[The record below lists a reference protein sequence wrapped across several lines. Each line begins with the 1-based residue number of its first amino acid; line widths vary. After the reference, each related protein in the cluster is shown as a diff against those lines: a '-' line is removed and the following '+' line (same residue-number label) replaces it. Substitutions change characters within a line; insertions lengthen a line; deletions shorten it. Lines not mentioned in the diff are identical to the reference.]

1 MEHKREAM
9 LKKLQEEGA
18 SSMDME
24 RVKGPVGEGGT
35 VVS

>member
-1 MEHKREAM
+1 MEHNREAM

-18 SSMDME
+18 SSME
-24 RVKGPVGEGGT
+24 RVPGGGGT